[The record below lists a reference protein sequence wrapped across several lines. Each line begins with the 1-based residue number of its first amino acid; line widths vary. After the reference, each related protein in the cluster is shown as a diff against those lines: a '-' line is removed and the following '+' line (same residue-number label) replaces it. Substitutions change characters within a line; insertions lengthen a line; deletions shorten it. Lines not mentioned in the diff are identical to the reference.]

1 MADKLQPVRGTHDL
15 FGDDKRRF
23 DYIVATARTAA
34 AAYGYMP
41 MATPAFEFTEVFRR
55 TLGET
60 SDIVTKE
67 MYTFASGTGEEVT
80 LRPEGT
86 APVARALVSSGRLQ
100 VLPARLFYDGP
111 MFRRERP
118 QKGRMRQFHQVGI
131 ELVGEPSPA
140 GDVEVI
146 AAGARLLGALGVA
159 DSTVLR
165 LHTLG
170 NTASRDHYRAALVN
184 YLGRHRDRLST
195 DSRAR
200 LDRNPL
206 RVLDSKAPED
216 RQLAAD
222 APRLIDYLDEASAK
236 FFAEVRQGLDTL
248 CIAYQVDPLLVRGL
262 DYYQHTTFEFVT
274 DCLGAQGAVLA
285 GGRYDGLTER
295 MGGPPLAGTG
305 WAAGVERLALL
316 AGDALPAAERPVLV
330 ACVSHAAA
338 QTALRCAEA
347 LRDSGVSTELALQG
361 GLKRQLRHAD
371 RIGARAAVLL
381 GDRELDSGAALVRDL
396 DSGMQTQVA
405 FDNLPAAILRIA
417 SGG

>member
-1 MADKLQPVRGTHDL
+1 MARALRPVRGTHDL

-23 DYIVATARTAA
+23 DHIVATARSVTAV
-34 AAYGYMP
+34 YGYAP

-67 MYTFASGTGEEVT
+67 MYTFASGSGEDVT

-86 APVARALVSSGRLQ
+86 APVARALVSGGRLQ

-131 ELVGEPSPA
+131 ELIGEPSPV

-146 AAGARLLGALGVA
+146 AAGARLLEALDLA
-159 DSTVLR
+159 DSVVLR

-170 NTASRDHYRAALVN
+170 NGASRERYRNALVG
-184 YLGRHRDRLST
+184 YLDQRRDTLSA
-195 DSRAR
+195 DSRRR

-216 RQLAAD
+216 REVANR
-222 APRLIDYLDEASAK
+222 APRLLDFLDQESAE
-236 FFAEVRQGLDTL
+236 FFGAVRRHLDAL
-248 CIAYQVDPLLVRGL
+248 RISYEIDPLLVRGL
-262 DYYQHTTFEFVT
+262 DYYMHTTFEFVT
-274 DCLGAQGAVLA
+274 DRLGAQGAVLA

-295 MGGPPLAGTG
+295 MGGPALAGTG
-305 WAAGVERLALL
+305 WAAGIERLALL
-316 AGDALPAAERPVLV
+316 AGNALPAATRPVLV
-330 ACVSHAAA
+330 ACISAAA
-338 QTALRCAEA
+338 TAPALQCAEA
-347 LRDSGVSTELALQG
+347 LRSTGLVAELALQG
-361 GLKRQLRHAD
+361 SLKRQLRHAD
-371 RIGARAAVLL
+371 RIGARVAVLL
-381 GDRELDSGAALVRDL
+381 GDRELAAGLALVRDL
-396 DSGMQTQVA
+396 DTGQQSEIPYAQLPDHVSG
-405 FDNLPAAILRIA
+405 I
-417 SGG
+417 SGNG

>member
-100 VLPARLFYDGP
+100 VLPARFFYDGP

>member
-23 DYIVATARTAA
+23 DYIVATARTVA
-34 AAYGYMP
+34 AAYGYAP

-100 VLPARLFYDGP
+100 VLPTRLFYDGP

-131 ELVGEPSPA
+131 ELVGEPSPT

-159 DSTVLR
+159 GITVLR

-170 NTASRDHYRAALVN
+170 NTVSRDRYRAALVN
-184 YLGRHRDRLST
+184 YLGQHRDRLST

-216 RQLAAD
+216 RQVAAD
-222 APRLIDYLDEASAK
+222 APRLIDSLDEVSAE

-262 DYYQHTTFEFVT
+262 DYYRHTTFEFVT
-274 DCLGAQGAVLA
+274 DRLGAQGAVLA

-305 WAAGVERLALL
+305 WAAGIERLALL
-316 AGDALPAAERPVLV
+316 VGDAVPAAGRPVLV
-330 ACVSHAAA
+330 ACVSQAAA

-347 LRDSGVSTELALQG
+347 LRDSGVSAELALQG

-396 DSGMQTQVA
+396 DSGMQTEVS
-405 FDNLPAAILRIA
+405 FDNLPAEILRIA
-417 SGG
+417 SVG

>member
-1 MADKLQPVRGTHDL
+1 MARGLQPVRGTHDL

-23 DYIVATARTAA
+23 DHIVAAARSVAA
-34 AAYGYMP
+34 GYGYAP

-67 MYTFASGTGEEVT
+67 MYTFASGSGEEVT

-86 APVARALVSSGRLQ
+86 APVARALVSGGRLQ

-131 ELVGEPSPA
+131 ELIGEPSPV

-146 AAGARLLGALGVA
+146 AAGARLLERLGLT
-159 DSTVLR
+159 DSVTLL

-170 NTASRDHYRAALVN
+170 NGASRDRYRTALVA
-184 YLGRHRDRLST
+184 YLDQHRGSLSA
-195 DSRAR
+195 DSQRR

-216 RQLAAD
+216 REVAD
-222 APRLIDYLDEASAK
+222 KAPRLLDHLDSDSAG
-236 FFAEVRQGLDTL
+236 FFAEVRCQLDAL
-248 CIAYQVDPLLVRGL
+248 KIGYEIDPLLVRGL
-262 DYYQHTTFEFVT
+262 DYYMHTTFEFVT
-274 DCLGAQGAVLA
+274 DRLGAQGAVLA

-295 MGGPPLAGTG
+295 MGGPSLAGTG
-305 WAAGVERLALL
+305 WAAGIERLSMLT
-316 AGDALPAAERPVLV
+316 GDNLPAAPRPVLV
-330 ACVSHAAA
+330 ARVAEDATT
-338 QTALRCAEA
+338 QALRCAEA
-347 LRDSGVSTELALQG
+347 LRDAGVPAELALQG
-361 GLKRQLRHAD
+361 SLKRQLRHAD

-381 GDRELDSGAALVRDL
+381 GKRELEAGVVSVRDL
-396 DSGMQTQVA
+396 DSGEQSEIPVA
-405 FDNLPAAILRIA
+405 QLPGHVLEMID
-417 SGG
+417 GG

>member
-1 MADKLQPVRGTHDL
+1 MAERLRPVRGTHDL

-23 DYIVATARTAA
+23 DHIVAVARAVA
-34 AAYGYMP
+34 AAYGYAP

-67 MYTFASGTGEEVT
+67 MYTFASGSGEEVT

-86 APVARALVSSGRLQ
+86 APVARALVSGGRLQ

-131 ELVGEPSPA
+131 ELIGEPSPA

-146 AAGARLLGALGVA
+146 AAGARLLAALGLA
-159 DSTVLR
+159 DSVALR

-170 NTASRDHYRAALVN
+170 NAASRDRYRGALVG
-184 YLGRHRDRLST
+184 YLDARREALSA
-195 DSRAR
+195 DSRRR

-216 RQLAAD
+216 REVAAG
-222 APRLIDYLDEASAK
+222 APRLLDYLDPESAA
-236 FFAEVRQGLDTL
+236 FFAAVRGHLDTL
-248 CIAYQVDPLLVRGL
+248 GIGYGVDPLLVRGL
-262 DYYQHTTFEFVT
+262 DYYRHTTFEFVT
-274 DCLGAQGAVLA
+274 DRLGAQGAVLA

-305 WAAGVERLALL
+305 WAAGIERLALL
-316 AGDALPAAERPVLV
+316 AGDALPAAARPVLV
-330 ACVSHAAA
+330 ACISEAATA
-338 QTALRCAEA
+338 PALRCAEA
-347 LRDSGVSTELALQG
+347 LRDTGLATEVALQG
-361 GLKRQLRHAD
+361 SLKRQLRHAD

-381 GDRELDSGAALVRDL
+381 GDRELEAGLAVVRDL
-396 DSGMQTQVA
+396 DTGQQSEVEHA
-405 FDNLPAAILRIA
+405 RLPGHLAKLA
-417 SGG
+417 GHG